1 MSLAPDR
8 RNPWLPG
15 QAAQHPGHG
24 VADAVFIETR
34 KPSSD
39 DVPMYWKSFNVMAI
53 SLNNVKGKV
62 LVTATGKGGAGK
74 TTSVACPAAYW
85 QLAGKNVALFDLDAN
100 QTLTRWHGK
109 GDILSQMTLRSDTN
123 EHAVIPII
131 AELAAEH
138 DVTLVDCAG
147 FNNQSMIF
155 AVGCADLVLIPVM
168 ADEAN
173 VFEAGRMC
181 KIVES
186 TAFLTKH
193 EIDARTLLCRVKR
206 AVVATHARAELN
218 ALGARPLKC
227 QLNDRVLFQEA
238 TFFGSA
244 PTVLEPKSA
253 AARDV
258 EGLAR
263 EVESIIWETSREAMV
278 VQPGLDAL

>member
-1 MSLAPDR
+1 VTDIPL
-8 RNPWLPG
+8 
-15 QAAQHPGHG
+15 
-24 VADAVFIETR
+24 
-34 KPSSD
+34 SD
-39 DVPMYWKSFNVMAI
+39 
-53 SLNNVKGKV
+53 VKGKV

-74 TTSVACPAAYW
+74 TTTVACLAAYW
-85 QLAGKNVALFDLDAN
+85 QLSGKSVALFDLDPN
-100 QTLTRWHGK
+100 QTLKRWHDK
-109 GDILSQMTLRSDTN
+109 GDILSKTTLRAELN
-123 EHAVIPII
+123 EHAVIPTID
-131 AELAAEH
+131 ELADKH
-138 DVTLVDCAG
+138 DITLVDCAG

-155 AVGCADLVLIPVM
+155 AIGCADLVLIPVM

-186 TAFLTKH
+186 TAFLTKRA
-193 EIDARTLLCRVKR
+193 IDARTLLCRVKR
-206 AVVATHARAELN
+206 ATVAAHARSELV
-218 ALGARPLKC
+218 ALGARPLNC

-263 EVESIIWETSREAMV
+263 EVESILWGTASRAVENK
-278 VQPGLDAL
+278 PGLATV